1 MSNTTR
7 KAPIPLVQRVD
18 YLLERSR
25 GLRVLHLGCT
35 NAPYTEPAIAD
46 GSLLH
51 LRLRE
56 VAKELH
62 GVDVDRQGL
71 ERLAGLGVT
80 HLHAGDLGSLAGAL
94 AAEPMFDLIIAGEI
108 VEHLPDPGTFLG
120 EVRRVMGPGT
130 TLVITT
136 VNAYC
141 GFRMAQYALRG
152 RGGWAE
158 PVHPDHVAYYS
169 VATLTRLVRQVGLDT
184 TAVLFYDLGRE
195 HVPYTR
201 RALRWINRV
210 ATAVTPHLADGI
222 IVECTRPAD
231 PAARRP

>member
-1 MSNTTR
+1 MPIPTR
-7 KAPIPLVQRVD
+7 QAPIPLVQRVD
-18 YLLERSR
+18 YLLGRSR
-25 GLRVLHLGCT
+25 GQRVLHLGCT
-35 NAPYTEPAIAD
+35 NAPYTEQAIAD

-62 GVDVDRQGL
+62 GVDVDRPGL
-71 ERLAGLGVT
+71 ERLAGLGCAN
-80 HLHAGDLGSLAGAL
+80 LHAGDLGSLAGQL

-108 VEHLPDPGTFLG
+108 IEHLPDPGTFLS
-120 EVRRVMGPGT
+120 EARRVMGAGT

-152 RGGWAE
+152 RGGRAE

-169 VATLTRLVRQVGLDT
+169 LTTLGRLVQLVGLET
-184 TAVLFYDLGRE
+184 TGVLFYDLGRE

-201 RALRWINRV
+201 GALRWINRV
-210 ATAVTPHLADGI
+210 ATALTPQLADGI
-222 IVECTRPAD
+222 IVECRRPAEP
-231 PAARRP
+231 PAGRP